1 MQSQLKS
8 LIGKEMAEKLDHPVY
23 ETRFSILAKNYLKTY
38 FVFEFLACAPVFL
51 YEVFHGFTG
60 NQDAIVQDHIESS
73 FYQFLFHLKLFKL
86 LTASKVI
93 QTMKQLVQLLKDNL
107 SSYRTFIHNA
117 YRMIYT
123 IVKTSVMVHILV
135 CMWIYII
142 LHYFDDPS
150 IPIDTI
156 ETLKFMDT
164 QQLRY
169 QLYAIYSNNMYF
181 MVTTT
186 TTVGYGDNKAYSKL
200 GRVYMML
207 VQFVGIVIFTEYQ

>member
-1 MQSQLKS
+1 
-8 LIGKEMAEKLDHPVY
+8 
-23 ETRFSILAKNYLKTY
+23 
-38 FVFEFLACAPVFL
+38 
-51 YEVFHGFTG
+51 
-60 NQDAIVQDHIESS
+60 
-73 FYQFLFHLKLFKL
+73 
-86 LTASKVI
+86 
-93 QTMKQLVQLLKDNL
+93 
-107 SSYRTFIHNA
+107 
-117 YRMIYT
+117 MIYT

-150 IPIDTI
+150 IPSDTR

-164 QQLRY
+164 EQLRY
-169 QLYAIYSNNMYF
+169 ELYAIYSNNMYF